1 MLGAENNFDPC
12 QVGKVGLV
20 KILALMVLACPF
32 LVEAG
37 KRKSWLGSMSLAYPF
52 LLEAGKDT
60 CLSCMRRGGGW

>member
-37 KRKSWLGSMSLAYPF
+37 RGENLGWA
-52 LLEAGKDT
+52 
-60 CLSCMRRGGGW
+60 R